1 MSRPSPDPPL
11 PEIGKRIRFSIEYDS
26 IWRPLGWVRAGKD
39 GSIYVGSLTRKPTST
54 QEVEKPAERLV
65 TINYRELRDL
75 SKLPTSS
82 RLSFHPSGEVHIG
95 EKIVRGLVPLG
106 KLHKPLQLC
115 IMTFAHPR
123 MYRPLSA
130 KNTNDFDLR
139 IADYRV
145 DEERPTYGAIIVAPW
160 TPQVQLPAKLP
171 NMTTFVGAAI
181 GLRGFTK
188 TSDLLIGIV
197 LGHGPKGPWPVAP
210 GIGVRYRTE

>member
-1 MSRPSPDPPL
+1 MSRPSRDPPL
-11 PEIGKRIRFSIEYDS
+11 PEIGQRTRFAIEYNGA
-26 IWRPLGWVRAGKD
+26 WRPLGWVRAGKD
-39 GSIYVGSLTRKPTST
+39 GSIYVGSLTGKPTSA
-54 QEVEKPAERLV
+54 QELEKAAEKLV
-65 TINYRELRDL
+65 KINYRELRDL

-95 EKIVRGLVPLG
+95 DKIVRGLVPLE

-115 IMTFAHPR
+115 IMTFSHPR
-123 MYRPLSA
+123 TYQPLSG
-130 KNTNDFDLR
+130 KKTNEFDLR

-188 TSDLLIGIV
+188 TADLLIGIV
-197 LGHGPKGPWPVAP
+197 LGHGPKGPWPTRP
-210 GIGVRYRTE
+210 GVGVLYRAA